1 MVAAAAHEPSL
12 TTSLV
17 RELLAEI
24 RRLRQQPGA
33 ERPVQLPTAAASL
46 HFLIF
51 WDVVV
56 EDISIGAVPMMGGNG

>member
-17 RELLAEI
+17 RELLAKI
-24 RRLRQQPGA
+24 RRLPVA
-33 ERPVQLPTAAASL
+33 ERPVQLPTAAASI
-46 HFLIF
+46 HSLIF

-56 EDISIGAVPMMGGNG
+56 EDISIGAVPMMGGNS